1 VRVLLLRGQ
10 DQETKTENKR
20 GKDKMRGE
28 DNNNRDETGKEKTG
42 ASKKE

>member
-1 VRVLLLRGQ
+1 VRVFLLRGQ
-10 DQETKTENKR
+10 GEKRKTENKT

-28 DNNNRDETGKEKTG
+28 NSNDQDETGMEKTG